1 MTEADGDGDRLRRIE
16 LLADAD
22 LAELDVPALLTEMLD
37 RVRDLLGVDTAV
49 VLLTNRSGTE
59 LEATAAAGLEEE
71 VRQGVRVPVNR
82 GFAGRVAAERRPVVL
97 DRVDPHTVVN
107 PLLWEKGL
115 RSLLGVPLICTGE
128 LVGVLHVGTLRQRV
142 FDDTDIHMLQLAADR
157 LATAIRLRQSTAD
170 RAAAAALQR
179 SLLPTT
185 LPALPGLDLAA
196 RYVPDPHDGVGGDWY
211 DVFTLDSGHLCLVMG
226 DVVGHGLNAA
236 VVMGRLRSALRAYAL
251 ETNDPAEVVT
261 RLDRKIQH
269 FEGEITATLVYVVV
283 EPALDRFHVSV
294 AGHPVPVLSVGGRAA
309 LLDVPVDLPVG
320 VVPDAHRRTST
331 VCLAR
336 DAVLCLYTDGL
347 VERRAWPVAAGQ
359 AALRD
364 AIVSEPAPMVC
375 AHVMSA
381 LIGDRGIEDDVAV
394 LVLCRTDEPES

>member
-1 MTEADGDGDRLRRIE
+1 MAESGGDGDRLRRIE

-22 LAELDVPALLTEMLD
+22 LAELDVPTLLTEMLD
-37 RVRDLLGVDTAV
+37 RVRDLLDVDTAV
-49 VLLTNRSGTE
+49 VLLMNRAGTE

-97 DRVDPHTVVN
+97 DRVDPHTVIN

-128 LVGVLHVGTLRQRV
+128 LVGVLHVGSLRQRV

-157 LATAIRLRQSTAD
+157 LAAAIRLRQSTAD

-179 SLLPTT
+179 SLLPAT

-251 ETNDPAEVVT
+251 ETDDPAEVVT

-283 EPALDRFHVSV
+283 DPTLDRFQISV

-320 VVPDAHRRTST
+320 VIPDAVRRTST
-331 VCLAR
+331 VCLTE

-347 VERRAWPVAAGQ
+347 VERRDQTVAAGQ

-364 AIVSEPAPMVC
+364 AIVSEPARMVC
-375 AHVMSA
+375 AHVMAA
-381 LIGDRGIEDDVAV
+381 LIGHGGGVEDDVAV
-394 LVLCRTDEPES
+394 LVLCRTD